1 MAVVDLRKSL
11 PILVLLIVLASFS
24 AHANGS
30 IMDQFERS
38 VGAGAVADLVKAYGG
53 EYHLPVWEKQWVDA
67 VFERL
72 VQVTARKDVLT
83 YSLTVLNSMEAN
95 AFALPGGFIFI
106 TRGLLREL
114 QGDSHRLAAV
124 LGHEL
129 AHVELKH
136 GINTVLRHLGLT
148 VLVEMGM
155 FWLDV
160 ASSEVV
166 RMASATVLQLIRLG
180 WGRDAE
186 FEADLLGQ
194 ELAYAAGFD
203 PAGAVMLM
211 DYLISIESDDHSVSI
226 FSTHPASAE
235 RRSRMAGRVG
245 QFWSKPVKNT
255 ENLPMKVAGNGRNSD
270 PNPRMDFMGRFVV
283 ELVSGAN
290 GSLLKVYDKQLNQE
304 LNWLPDKNV
313 LEAEWSPDGR
323 YLAVVV
329 EDMGRQSILLLD
341 RYGRIAHDWRQ
352 FQGARVSTL
361 RWDPSG
367 KRLAYVLNDG
377 GNIKL
382 IVGYVPD
389 RVDVPLALGATI
401 TDLVWSDDGD
411 ELYFFDGRDWFEIHG
426 PSQEPVVI
434 VNPVPRVVERRS
446 FFSPTVERD
455 GNTIRLTRPQLT
467 IP

>member
-1 MAVVDLRKSL
+1 
-11 PILVLLIVLASFS
+11 
-24 AHANGS
+24 
-30 IMDQFERS
+30 MDQFERS

-53 EYHLPVWEKQWVDA
+53 EYHLPVWEQQWVDA

-72 VQVTARKDVLT
+72 VNATQRKDVLS
-83 YSLTVLNSMEAN
+83 YSLTVLNSSEAN
-95 AFALPGGFIFI
+95 AFALPGGFVFI

-114 QGDSHRLAAV
+114 QGDPHRLAAV

-136 GINTVLRHLGLT
+136 GINTVLKHLGLT

-155 FWLDV
+155 FWFDV

-166 RMASATVLQLIRLG
+166 RMASATVLQLLRLG
-180 WGRDAE
+180 WGREAE
-186 FEADLLGQ
+186 FEADELGQ

-203 PAGAVMLM
+203 PAGVVMLM
-211 DYLISIESDDHSVSI
+211 DYLISIESDDHSVSV

-235 RRSRMAGRVG
+235 RRSRMANKVKD
-245 QFWSKPVKNT
+245 FWSKPVKVT
-255 ENLPMKVAGNGRNSD
+255 ENLPIKVAGNGRNSYSY
-270 PNPRMDFMGRFVV
+270 PRMDFMGRFVV

-290 GSLLKVYDKQLNQE
+290 GNLLKVYDTQLNRE
-304 LNWLPDKNV
+304 LEWLQDHNV
-313 LEAEWSPDGR
+313 LEAEWAPDGR

-329 EDMGRQSILLLD
+329 EELGRQSILLLD
-341 RYGRIAHDWRQ
+341 RYGRIAHEWRQ
-352 FQGARVSTL
+352 FQGARASNL

-367 KRLAYVLNDG
+367 ERLAYMLNDEG
-377 GNIKL
+377 ASKL
-382 IVGYVPD
+382 FVGYVPD
-389 RVDVPLALGATI
+389 RVDVPLATGAAVV
-401 TDLVWSDDGD
+401 DYVWNEDGSG
-411 ELYFFDGRDWFEIHG
+411 LYIFDGQDWFIIQG
-426 PSQEPVVI
+426 PSLEPVVI

-446 FFSPTVERD
+446 FLSPTVERD